1 MQCLKF
7 WIKNNTKL
15 KLMMNVKKPNV
26 PKYLYEKFVTQV
38 KQNIVWIWN
47 KDFFFHILN
56 WKKNHKIQCD
66 YDSKI
71 VFIK

>member
-1 MQCLKF
+1 
-7 WIKNNTKL
+7 
-15 KLMMNVKKPNV
+15 MMNVKKPNV

-47 KDFFFHILN
+47 KDFFFFTFWIE
-56 WKKNHKIQCD
+56 KKNHKIQCD

-71 VFIK
+71 VFIE